1 MGTARSNSG
10 GVGGELLDGIARRAL
25 VREPSLVGL
34 LCAIVVAGGLYGA
47 AMGGWR
53 VFEDE
58 RWQLAIFGAIKSPL
72 LIVTTSLVVLPG
84 FFVLNTV
91 AGLRD
96 DFREAMRA
104 ILVGQ
109 AGLTIALAS
118 LAPVTQFIYFTGV
131 THRTAI
137 LTNAVMFTIAA
148 VVAQFVMLRWYRVLI
163 RKDRRHLIML
173 VAWLA
178 LYAFVGMQM
187 GWMLRPFIGDPTQ
200 SPAFFRQ
207 EPFTNAY
214 VFIFRLILG

>member
-1 MGTARSNSG
+1 MVIAWNQFAR
-10 GVGGELLDGIARRAL
+10 VIADLLDGVARRAR
-25 VREPSLVGL
+25 VAEPSLGGL
-34 LCAIVVAGGLYGA
+34 VVAIVVAGAVYGA

-53 VFEDE
+53 VFEDD
-58 RWQLAIFGAIKSPL
+58 RWQLAMFGAIKSPL
-72 LIVTTSLVVLPG
+72 LIMTTSVVVLPA

-96 DFREAMRA
+96 DFRDAMRA

-131 THRTAI
+131 THRMAI

-163 RKDRRHLIML
+163 AKDRRHLLML
-173 VAWLA
+173 LAWLV

-200 SPAFFRQ
+200 SPAFFRE

-214 VFIFRLILG
+214 VFIFRLIFG

>member
-1 MGTARSNSG
+1 MNAASNQLPRIAAQ
-10 GVGGELLDGIARRAL
+10 LLDGIARRAR
-25 VREPSLVGL
+25 VPEPSLPL
-34 LCAIVVAGGLYGA
+34 LICAIILAGSLYGA

-53 VFEDE
+53 AFEDD
-58 RWQLAIFGAIKSPL
+58 RWKLLIFGAIKSPL
-72 LIVTTSLVVLPG
+72 LIFTTSLVVLPG

-104 ILVGQ
+104 IFVGQ
-109 AGLTIALAS
+109 AGLTISLAS

-131 THRTAI
+131 SHRAAI

-173 VAWLA
+173 LAWLI

-200 SPAFFRQ
+200 SPAFFRE

-214 VFIFRLILG
+214 VFIFHLILG